1 MGDFARWQPVDTSA
15 SLQLYGQGKTT
26 QDIANVL
33 GFGPETV
40 RRHLHE
46 AGQTFRNSGRVKEI
60 EVTKDEFSLG
70 YVIGVML
77 GGLTKYTAC
86 LGVIDRDFAE
96 AFRQAL
102 DRAFIGLNP
111 TLTVQSNFRM
121 KGGRIFKVYGN
132 SIIVSDFLA
141 KRKHVDWCK
150 QQTLNT
156 KLGILR
162 GLWDSEGSISLNS
175 LKNFYPAIR
184 FSVNDSDLI
193 VLYVTL
199 LQEVLGISANVCGP
213 YQDGQYVV
221 QLCGYEKAKLFYEV
235 VKPTIERKCQKFETA
250 LGVPT

>member
-1 MGDFARWQPVDTSA
+1 MGRWQPTDTSDG
-15 SLQLYGQGKTT
+15 LQLYEQGKTCESV
-26 QDIANVL
+26 AELL
-33 GFGPETV
+33 GFSPETV

-46 AGQTFRNSGRVKEI
+46 AGQKFRTSGATKEI
-60 EVTKDEFSLG
+60 EVTEDEFSLG
-70 YVIGVML
+70 YVVGVML
-77 GGLTKYTAC
+77 GDGGLTKYTAC

-121 KGGRIFKVYGN
+121 KDGQIFKVYGN
-132 SIIVSDFLA
+132 SIIVSNFLA
-141 KRKHVDWCK
+141 KRKHVDWCE

-199 LQEVLGISANVCGP
+199 LREVLGVSANVCGP
-213 YQDGQYVV
+213 YQDGQYVA
-221 QLCGYEKAKLFYEV
+221 QLCGYEKARRFYEV
-235 VKPTIERKCQKFETA
+235 VKPTIERKRQKFETA
-250 LGVPT
+250 LGVST